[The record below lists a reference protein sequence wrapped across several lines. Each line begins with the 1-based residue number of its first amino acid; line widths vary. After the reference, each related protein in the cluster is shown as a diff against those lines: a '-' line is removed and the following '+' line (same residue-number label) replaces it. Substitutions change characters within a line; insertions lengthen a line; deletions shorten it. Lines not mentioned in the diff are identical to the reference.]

1 MSVYPERRSGRLTG
15 KWIAEIT
22 QHGGRRRKRFDTR
35 AEAERWA
42 DFTKAEGAP
51 PSDARHDEPTAYPFG
66 TVAKEAV
73 LRHPGWDG
81 HRDPSR
87 QQRLMYAVDFL
98 GADTP
103 IASVTTADLDRL
115 VLSLKGRTGM
125 EGKALSPGT
134 INRYLAV
141 VSAVLTYAQK
151 RGYRTQ
157 AIVVPWQKEDGRRI
171 HWLTDKQE
179 QALSRAM
186 LAEGRRDDELTLR
199 VLTRTGLRWS
209 EFKTL
214 EPAQVTDA
222 WVKLGKTKTDTPRD
236 VPIDPALAGEL
247 RSMVERKALPKYYT
261 FRKTLKRA
269 LKSAGQN
276 PKLSIHCLR
285 HTTATRLVH
294 AEVNLAI
301 VQKFLGHSSINT
313 TLKYTHVTEAALQ
326 DALKKITPHAGQND
340 KNAPQGNVVEFKKP
354 KKHQGEV
361 EATPGI
367 EPGYTVLQTVA

>member
-134 INRYLAV
+134 LNRYLAV

-209 EFKTL
+209 EFATL
-214 EPAQVTDA
+214 TLGQIVGE
-222 WVKLGKTKTDTPRD
+222 WVKLDKTKTNTPRD
-236 VPIDPALAGEL
+236 VPIAPELGAEL
-247 RSMVERKALPKYYT
+247 REMIERRGVPRYYT
-261 FRKTLKRA
+261 FRKSLKRA
-269 LKSAGQN
+269 LKSAGQ
-276 PKLSIHCLR
+276 SEEFSVHCLR

-294 AEVNLAI
+294 GDVNLS
-301 VQKFLGHSSINT
+301 VVKDFLGHSSLNT
-313 TLKYTHVTEAALQ
+313 TLKYTHVSKRLLQEARQ
-326 DALKKITPHAGQND
+326 KISPHAGQSGASAAETAND
-340 KNAPQGNVVEFKKP
+340 N
-354 KKHQGEV
+354 HQKTKQNHGGV

-367 EPGYTVLQTVA
+367 EPGCAVLQTAA